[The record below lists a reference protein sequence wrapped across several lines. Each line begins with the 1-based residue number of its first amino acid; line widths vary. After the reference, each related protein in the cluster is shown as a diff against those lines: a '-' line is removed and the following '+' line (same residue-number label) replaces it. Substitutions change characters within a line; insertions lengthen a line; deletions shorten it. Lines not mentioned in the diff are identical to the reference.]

1 MGQCSSSPPP
11 QQPPNGGGDANNNNV
26 AKTKAQAYRDP
37 KDLLDLSIKPPVLL
51 SDPKVNPNKQPQ
63 STDTRT
69 EASGIGNTHVKLILK
84 MTDDKPLDATDISD
98 LKAAKNEIK
107 FIRKFAQEF
116 LELKDEEV
124 EEDAR
129 NAEKFVRGALYD
141 KQDFMSFRK
150 VSYEKTEEIRSLIF
164 DAIKPNVL
172 FENET
177 KAEMLQIIDVFKPQ
191 EFKKGDVVIQ
201 QGDEGSEFYVV
212 ESGNLSIQIAVKGKD
227 GEESQVH
234 GGNYG
239 RGGAFGEIAL
249 IFDTPRAATIKAT
262 SDCRLWSIERK
273 TYRSVI
279 QQLRYEEHKEK
290 NAFIKKCMVNG
301 KKFTEVFD
309 GGQIEDLTIATKV
322 DSYKKGEVILREGQ
336 MGDTFYIV
344 KSGKI
349 ETYAT
354 GRNKMLGEKEVFGT
368 TSLLKGVVSPLT
380 YKAVSDDV
388 EVYYL
393 TRLDFESIM
402 GPLQDALDG
411 NTVARSV
418 ARMESRKT
426 MKTSMSTDQ
435 KYELELDDL
444 DFFNVLGKG
453 AFGMVTLVQS
463 KATKKVFA
471 LKAQSKHYI
480 EKKGQKE
487 HVLNEYRI
495 MREMEHPNILGM
507 HCAMQD
513 KEHLYFLLDL
523 LPGGELMTYLVK
535 KARNGK
541 GFAEDVTRFYA
552 ASVVLA
558 YEALHSLMIA
568 YRDLKPEN
576 IVLTKK
582 GYGVVVDFG
591 LAKEIDE
598 GQTYTFCGTP
608 DYLAPEIIRAS
619 GHDWAVDYWGL
630 GVFLFEM
637 TNGTAP
643 FYATNQAR
651 RTRKIMKGFEFV
663 RVPAHFSGGLTD
675 LISSLLISDPSK
687 RLGRTLNGV
696 KGIINHRWFAG
707 FDWQGFE
714 EQTIE
719 APIKVDIPGDIKTL
733 GKHKHSDNVFQESSY
748 APESEWWPDL
758 KNLDQW

>member
-1 MGQCSSSPPP
+1 MRRYSRDTRELFELAVEPPRNP
-11 QQPPNGGGDANNNNV
+11 SECRG
-26 AKTKAQAYRDP
+26 
-37 KDLLDLSIKPPVLL
+37 
-51 SDPKVNPNKQPQ
+51 NPNKSSRSLPQ
-63 STDTRT
+63 SID
-69 EASGIGNTHVKLILK
+69 ASVSGFENTHVKLILK
-84 MTDDKPLDATDISD
+84 MTDGKPLDATEITDF
-98 LKAAKNEIK
+98 KAAKNEIK

-116 LELKDEEV
+116 LELQDEDV

-141 KQDFMSFRK
+141 KQDFKSFRK

-172 FENET
+172 FENDT
-177 KAEMLQIIDVFKPQ
+177 KAEVLQIIDVFKPQ
-191 EFKKGDVVIQ
+191 EYKKGDVVIQ
-201 QGDEGSEFYVV
+201 QGDEGSEFFVV
-212 ESGNLSIQIAVKGKD
+212 ESGNLTIQIAVKGED

-262 SDCRLWSIERK
+262 SDCRLWSLDKK
-273 TYRSVI
+273 TFRSVI

-290 NAFIKKCMVNG
+290 NVFIKNCVVNG

-309 GGQIEDLTIATKV
+309 PMQVEDLTIATKV
-322 DSYKKGEVILREGQ
+322 DTYKMGEVILREGV

-344 KSGKI
+344 KSGTI
-349 ETYAT
+349 ESYAT
-354 GRNKMLGEKEVFGT
+354 EAIGTTKVLGEKEVFGT
-368 TSLLKGVVSPLT
+368 TSLLKGVASPFT
-380 YKAVSDDV
+380 YKAMSDDV

-393 TRLDFESIM
+393 TRLDFESIL
-402 GPLQDALDG
+402 GSLKDTLDG
-411 NTVARSV
+411 NTVSRTFAK
-418 ARMESRKT
+418 MESRRT

-444 DFFNVLGKG
+444 NFFNVLGKG

-463 KATKKVFA
+463 KTTKKVFA

-487 HVLNEYRI
+487 HVLNECRI
-495 MREMEHPNILGM
+495 MMEMEHPNVLGM

-523 LPGGELMTYLVK
+523 LPGGELMTYLAK

-541 GFAEDVTRFYA
+541 GFTEDVTRFYA

-558 YEALHSLMIA
+558 YEALHTLMIA

-591 LAKEIDE
+591 LAKEIDD

-608 DYLAPEIIRAS
+608 DYLAPEIIRAT

-663 RVPAHFSGGLTD
+663 RVPPHFTGGLTD
-675 LISSLLISDPSK
+675 LISSLLISEPSK

-696 KGIINHRWFAG
+696 QGIINHRWFAG
-707 FDWQGFE
+707 FDWEGFK

-719 APIKVDIPGDIKTL
+719 APIKFVIPGDIKTL
-733 GKHKHSDNVFQESSY
+733 GKKKQSDDVFQESSY

-758 KNLDQW
+758 KNLEQW